1 MEKPHWDIL
10 GLGCVAVD
18 DLLYVKDFPTPDTK
32 VMVNTR
38 VRQGGG
44 LAGTAMVAAARLG
57 ASAAYCGVLG
67 DDELSRYTIS
77 ELEREG
83 VDCSVVLHQRNAR
96 PVHST
101 IIVEQRSGRR
111 TILFSRQGVREPPP
125 RWITEKLIS
134 RCRVLFVDSFTIN
147 ASLKAAKIAR
157 GLGIPVVADIEARQK
172 PHLRELADLADHL
185 IVGIAAGRLLTGRQ
199 SPEQILQA
207 CARPDRACC
216 VITVGEHGCWFSQRE
231 GEITHIPAVEVE
243 AVDTTGC
250 GDVFHGVYA
259 AMIAQG
265 KDIPSAVR
273 LANLVAGIKAT
284 QPGGRKGIPTLNQLE
299 KQGLINKFVK

>member
-1 MEKPHWDIL
+1 MEKPYWDVL

-32 VMVNTR
+32 TMVNAR

-57 ASAAYCGVLG
+57 ARTAYYGVLG
-67 DDELSRYTIS
+67 EDELSKYTIS

-83 VDCSVVLHQRNAR
+83 VDCSTVLHQRNAR

-101 IIVEQRSGRR
+101 IIVEQHSGRR
-111 TILFSRQGVREPPP
+111 TILFSRQGVKEPPS
-125 RWITEKLIS
+125 RWITEELIS
-134 RCRVLFVDSFTIN
+134 CCRVLFVDSFTIN
-147 ASLKAAKIAR
+147 ASVKAAEIAR
-157 GLGIPVVADIEARQK
+157 GLEIPVVADIEARQK

-185 IVGIAAGRLLTGRQ
+185 IVSIAAGKLLTGRQ

-231 GEITHIPAVEVE
+231 GEITHVPALEVEV
-243 AVDTTGC
+243 VDTTGC

-273 LANLVAGIKAT
+273 MANLVAGIKAT
-284 QPGGRKGIPTLNQLE
+284 QPGGRQGIPTISQLKE
-299 KQGLINKFVK
+299 QGWIS